1 MSAPL
6 YSWAIGILGGYV
18 PNRPFHVSSVP
29 PISLGAFSGNLKG
42 RLAGVSFSARAL
54 TPGAG
59 DPPPWRGYPAV
70 FHDSSISPV
79 AIRHTCTAHATRSA
93 GRFCPWG
100 PVGIGLPLRG
110 QSRNVAV
117 SPYVVAPLP
126 EVDSGHSL

>member
-18 PNRPFHVSSVP
+18 LNRPFHVSSVP
-29 PISLGAFSGNLKG
+29 PKSLGAFSGNLRPPGG
-42 RLAGVSFSARAL
+42 RQLLRPGL

-59 DPPPWRGYPAV
+59 DPPPWRGYPGV

-79 AIRHTCTAHATRSA
+79 AIRHTCTAHVTRSA

-110 QSRNVAV
+110 QSGNVAV